1 MYVISWASQLS
12 EIDTILF
19 SFTDEN
25 LERFGNLF
33 MVTQSQ
39 DLNLYIL
46 PLVYV
51 FLMNMLHYYRRPKSG
66 DRKNGLTKFL

>member
-1 MYVISWASQLS
+1 MGHEDNKNKWLLDVNYRRHCSEPFMYVISWASQLS

-33 MVTQSQ
+33 MVTQLLSSQ
-39 DLNLYIL
+39 AKI
-46 PLVYV
+46 
-51 FLMNMLHYYRRPKSG
+51 
-66 DRKNGLTKFL
+66 